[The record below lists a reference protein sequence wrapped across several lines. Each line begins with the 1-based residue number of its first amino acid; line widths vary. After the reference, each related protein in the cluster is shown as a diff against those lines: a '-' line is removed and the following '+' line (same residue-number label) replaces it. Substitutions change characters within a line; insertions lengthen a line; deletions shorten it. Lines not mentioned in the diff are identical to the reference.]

1 MLVKN
6 KKTGQPSAIFSSL
19 IMNFLNKKNLRIILG
34 VAALIVLFS
43 FNFISAN
50 KNSDK
55 LRVSFFNV
63 GQGDSI
69 LIQTA
74 CKKDILIDGGPDKT
88 VIKKL
93 GKAMPF
99 WDRTIDFIIITHP
112 HSDHISGLIEVIKRY
127 KIKKILYTG
136 VSYDSEAYAE
146 LLWQIKRNKIELI
159 EINKQQEL
167 VLNKNLKLEILFPN
181 ENLREKNI
189 KNLNNTS
196 MVVRLIY
203 DENSFLFAAD
213 AEYEVE
219 KILLK
224 DKADIKTDILKVG
237 HQGASDSSSL
247 EFLQKVK
254 PQIAII
260 SVGENNK
267 FGHPSLRVIK
277 RLEKLGAEVFRS
289 DRNGDIKII
298 ADGKNYQILIEKPTI
313 KL

>member
-1 MLVKN
+1 MNL
-6 KKTGQPSAIFSSL
+6 PS
-19 IMNFLNKKNLRIILG
+19 KKNLRIILAI
-34 VAALIVLFS
+34 AALSGLLFL
-43 FNFISAN
+43 NFISAN

-69 LIQTA
+69 FIQTA
-74 CKKDILIDGGPDKT
+74 DKKDILIDGGPDKT

-99 WDRTIDFIIITHP
+99 WDRTIDLIIITHP

-127 KIKKILYTG
+127 KIKEIFYTG
-136 VSYDSEAYAE
+136 VSYNSETYAE
-146 LLWQIKRNKIELI
+146 LLRQIEHNKIELI

-167 VLNKNLKLEILFPN
+167 TLSENLKLKILFPN

-189 KNLNNTS
+189 ENLNNTS
-196 MVVRLIY
+196 MVVKLIY
-203 DENSFLFAAD
+203 NENSFLFAAD

-219 KILLK
+219 QILLE
-224 DKADIKTDILKVG
+224 DEIGLSADILKVG

-247 EFLQKVK
+247 EFLQKVA

-260 SVGENNK
+260 SVGANNK
-267 FGHPSLRVIK
+267 FGHPSLRVIR
-277 RLEKLGAEVFRS
+277 RLEKLGAKVFRS
-289 DRNGDIKII
+289 DQNGDIKII
-298 ADGKNYQILIEKPTI
+298 ANGENYQIFIENPTI
-313 KL
+313 EF

>member
-1 MLVKN
+1 MNL
-6 KKTGQPSAIFSSL
+6 PS
-19 IMNFLNKKNLRIILG
+19 KKNLRIILAI
-34 VAALIVLFS
+34 AALSGLLFL
-43 FNFISAN
+43 NFISAN

-69 LIQTA
+69 FIQTA
-74 CKKDILIDGGPDKT
+74 DKKDILIDGGPDKT

-99 WDRTIDFIIITHP
+99 WDRTIDLIIITHP

-127 KIKKILYTG
+127 KIKEIFYTG
-136 VSYDSEAYAE
+136 VSYNSETYAE
-146 LLWQIKRNKIELI
+146 LLRQIEHNKIELI

-167 VLNKNLKLEILFPN
+167 TLSENLKLKILFPN

-189 KNLNNTS
+189 ENLNNTS
-196 MVVRLIY
+196 MVVKLIY
-203 DENSFLFAAD
+203 NENSFLFAAD

-219 KILLK
+219 QILLE
-224 DKADIKTDILKVG
+224 DEIGLSADILKVG

-247 EFLQKVK
+247 EFLQKVA

-260 SVGENNK
+260 SVGANNK
-267 FGHPSLRVIK
+267 FGHPSLRVIR
-277 RLEKLGAEVFRS
+277 RLEKLGAKVFRS
-289 DRNGDIKII
+289 DQNGDIKII
-298 ADGKNYQILIEKPTI
+298 ADGENYQILIEKMQRN
-313 KL
+313 

>member
-1 MLVKN
+1 MNL
-6 KKTGQPSAIFSSL
+6 PS
-19 IMNFLNKKNLRIILG
+19 KKNLRIILAI
-34 VAALIVLFS
+34 AALSGLLFL
-43 FNFISAN
+43 NFISAN

-69 LIQTA
+69 FIQTA
-74 CKKDILIDGGPDKT
+74 DKKDILIDGGPDKT

-99 WDRTIDFIIITHP
+99 WDRTIDLIIITHP

-127 KIKKILYTG
+127 KIKEIFYTG
-136 VSYDSEAYAE
+136 VSYNSETYAE
-146 LLWQIKRNKIELI
+146 LLRQIEHNKIELI

-167 VLNKNLKLEILFPN
+167 ALSENLKLKILFPN

-189 KNLNNTS
+189 ENLNNTS
-196 MVVRLIY
+196 MVVKLIY
-203 DENSFLFAAD
+203 NENSFLFAAD

-219 KILLK
+219 QILLE
-224 DKADIKTDILKVG
+224 DEIGLSADILKVG

-247 EFLQKVK
+247 EFLQKVA

-260 SVGENNK
+260 SVGANNK
-267 FGHPSLRVIK
+267 FGHPSLRVIR
-277 RLEKLGAEVFRS
+277 RLEKLGAKVFRS
-289 DRNGDIKII
+289 DQNGDIKII
-298 ADGKNYQILIEKPTI
+298 ANGENYQIFIENPTI
-313 KL
+313 EF

>member
-1 MLVKN
+1 MNL
-6 KKTGQPSAIFSSL
+6 PS
-19 IMNFLNKKNLRIILG
+19 KKNLRIILAI
-34 VAALIVLFS
+34 AALSGLLFL
-43 FNFISAN
+43 NFISAN

-69 LIQTA
+69 FIQTA
-74 CKKDILIDGGPDKT
+74 DKKDILIDGGPDKT

-99 WDRTIDFIIITHP
+99 WDRTIDLIIITHP

-127 KIKKILYTG
+127 KIKEIFYTG
-136 VSYDSEAYAE
+136 VSYNSETYAE
-146 LLWQIKRNKIELI
+146 LLRQIEHNKIELI

-167 VLNKNLKLEILFPN
+167 ALSENLKLKILFPN

-189 KNLNNTS
+189 ENLNNTS
-196 MVVRLIY
+196 MVVKLIY
-203 DENSFLFAAD
+203 NENSFLFAAD

-219 KILLK
+219 QILLE
-224 DKADIKTDILKVG
+224 DEIGLSADILKVG

-247 EFLQKVK
+247 EFLQKVA

-260 SVGENNK
+260 SVGANNK
-267 FGHPSLRVIK
+267 FGHPSLRVIR
-277 RLEKLGAEVFRS
+277 RLEKLGAKVFRS
-289 DRNGDIKII
+289 DQNGDIKII
-298 ADGKNYQILIEKPTI
+298 ADGENYQILIENPTI
-313 KL
+313 EF

>member
-1 MLVKN
+1 MVE
-6 KKTGQPSAIFSSL
+6 IH
-19 IMNFLNKKNLRIILG
+19 
-34 VAALIVLFS
+34 
-43 FNFISAN
+43 
-50 KNSDK
+50 
-55 LRVSFFNV
+55 FFNV

-69 LIQTA
+69 LIQTS

-88 VIKKL
+88 VIEKL

-99 WDRTIDFIIITHP
+99 WDKTIDFIIITHP

-136 VSYDSEAYAE
+136 VLYDSEAYAE
-146 LLWQIKRNKIELI
+146 LLRQIKRNEIELV
-159 EINKQQEL
+159 EISKQQEL
-167 VLNKNLKLEILFPN
+167 ALNKNLKLKILFPN

-196 MVVRLIY
+196 IVVKLIY
-203 DENSFLFAAD
+203 DKNSFLFAAD

-219 KILLK
+219 QILL
-224 DKADIKTDILKVG
+224 DNKTDVNADILKVG

-247 EFLQKVK
+247 KFLQKVK

-267 FGHPSLRVIK
+267 FGHPSLRVIR
-277 RLEKLGAEVFRS
+277 RLEKLGAKVFRS
-289 DRNGDIKII
+289 DQNGDIKII
-298 ADGKNYQILIEKPTI
+298 ADGKNYQILIENPTT
-313 KL
+313 KF